1 MAQEIT
7 ASRLR
12 SAGLSRSFA
21 DHVIAGTRQISVPL
35 ALWLFEND
43 QIKVGPLEGKSAAE
57 VRLLRSMYEPSAP
70 ASVIAR
76 RSARP
81 ANDTPAQGAAA

>member
-12 SAGLSRSFA
+12 AAGLSRSFA

-35 ALWLFEND
+35 ALWLWEND
-43 QIKVGPLEGKSAAE
+43 RIKAGPLEGKSTAE
-57 VRLLRSMYEPSAP
+57 IRLLRSMYEPSAP
-70 ASVIAR
+70 ASVLAR
-76 RSARP
+76 RSSLP
-81 ANDTPAQGAAA
+81 ANDASAQGAAA